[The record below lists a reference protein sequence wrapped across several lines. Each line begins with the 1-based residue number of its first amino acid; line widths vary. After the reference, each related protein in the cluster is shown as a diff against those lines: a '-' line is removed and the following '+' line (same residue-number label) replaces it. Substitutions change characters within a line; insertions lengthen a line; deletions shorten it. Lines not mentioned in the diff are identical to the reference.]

1 MCEVYVPSLPSLHT
15 RGTVH
20 IIVQGRQLL
29 VLSLETIASIAR
41 CASDMEPASGRSLKS
56 VLCACVSAGGPEI
69 VGEEQEVQLEEAEG
83 RLVNLSCE
91 ASGHPL
97 PSITWS
103 VTGSQVGAVSWHLEF
118 VMEQRGSLAVWSV
131 WR

>member
-1 MCEVYVPSLPSLHT
+1 MES
-15 RGTVH
+15 
-20 IIVQGRQLL
+20 
-29 VLSLETIASIAR
+29 ASR
-41 CASDMEPASGRSLKS
+41 RSLKS
-56 VLCACVSAGGPEI
+56 VLCVCVCVVAGGPEI

-103 VTGSQVGAVSWHLEF
+103 VTGSQVGATSHHLVF
-118 VMEQRGSLAVWSV
+118 VIEQRSSVAVWSV

>member
-1 MCEVYVPSLPSLHT
+1 M
-15 RGTVH
+15 
-20 IIVQGRQLL
+20 
-29 VLSLETIASIAR
+29 
-41 CASDMEPASGRSLKS
+41 
-56 VLCACVSAGGPEI
+56 
-69 VGEEQEVQLEEAEG
+69 GEEQEVQLEEAEG

-103 VTGSQVGAVSWHLEF
+103 VTGSQVGATSHHLVF
-118 VMEQRGSLAVWSV
+118 VIERRSSVAVRSA

>member
-1 MCEVYVPSLPSLHT
+1 M
-15 RGTVH
+15 
-20 IIVQGRQLL
+20 
-29 VLSLETIASIAR
+29 AS
-41 CASDMEPASGRSLKS
+41 ASGRSLKS
-56 VLCACVSAGGPEI
+56 ALRARVVAGGPEM

-103 VTGSQVGAVSWHLEF
+103 VAGSQVGATTDH
-118 VMEQRGSLAVWSV
+118 
-131 WR
+131 

>member
-1 MCEVYVPSLPSLHT
+1 M
-15 RGTVH
+15 
-20 IIVQGRQLL
+20 
-29 VLSLETIASIAR
+29 
-41 CASDMEPASGRSLKS
+41 
-56 VLCACVSAGGPEI
+56 
-69 VGEEQEVQLEEAEG
+69 GEEQEVQLEEAEG

-103 VTGSQVGAVSWHLEF
+103 VMGSQVGATGHHLVF
-118 VMEQRGSLAVWSV
+118 VIEQRSSVAVWSA